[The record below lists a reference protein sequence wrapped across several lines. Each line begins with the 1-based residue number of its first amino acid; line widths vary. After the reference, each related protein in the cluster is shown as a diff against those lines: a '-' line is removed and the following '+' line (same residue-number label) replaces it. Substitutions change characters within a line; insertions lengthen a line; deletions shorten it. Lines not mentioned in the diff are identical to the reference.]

1 MIIVFNTVLGYS
13 ELNKIS
19 LKYYQINLL
28 FPDLNAL
35 FLFSPSGEVLAYK
48 YNNTHYFLLENLDY
62 NTWVK
67 PIRNRGGS
75 ISFFT
80 KDEVKALGYD
90 INGNVLFAGRQL
102 NNLTSN
108 NPACITI
115 AGLDISDISMA
126 FERHKIFDT
135 QQFACFDSDG
145 KLLFSSKGLNNLS
158 FETIKNQSGATYNG
172 IYYQVLKDKNFKIR
186 RIRYLKYCHCT
197 ARMSPS

>member
-67 PIRNRGGS
+67 PIRNKGGS

-145 KLLFSSKGLNNLS
+145 KLPVSYTHLTLP
-158 FETIKNQSGATYNG
+158 TT
-172 IYYQVLKDKNFKIR
+172 
-186 RIRYLKYCHCT
+186 
-197 ARMSPS
+197 